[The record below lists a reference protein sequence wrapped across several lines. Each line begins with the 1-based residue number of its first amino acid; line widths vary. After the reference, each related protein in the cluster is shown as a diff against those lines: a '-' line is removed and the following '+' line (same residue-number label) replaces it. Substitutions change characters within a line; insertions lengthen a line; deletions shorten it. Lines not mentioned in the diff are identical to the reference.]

1 MFGIKKSFTVSN
13 DISKLTDNQNTSNSG
28 ANSKFIYYADSE
40 EFISQLEIYI
50 KPNNYPDKK
59 VVIMTKSEADFKEFN
74 SQIKESFKLLPDFK
88 NVSGIRAEN
97 LYKILNEK
105 KFFLPKT
112 GCINEYLKS
121 GDIIYCDIIS
131 DEFWVKAYFK
141 IQSYKYKKFVKSEYK
156 IQKKMKFKQLKL
168 ILLKAGI
175 EIFLDELKVNNTD
188 SLLNK
193 FNYFVKNIKFHN
205 KKNKKSNG
213 INEKKKSK
221 IKYIDNKNEILVNLK
236 FGIFEQLIHEQLI
249 TMDLNKDETNY
260 YRFNE
265 YCNLNFEELTS
276 SKKFEPEFNTIQ
288 DISREFLTSQYND
301 INTPFLFYNLKKK
314 NEVVSD
320 YMYNMI
326 NIPNNIEFDFED
338 DEDDDDEFVD
348 DTSFGKFYSEDAS
361 KFFGNITS
369 IKKKKNKSNKYDSN
383 MIILAPFLFKLS
395 NANKPV
401 SSSRDIRNQK
411 IFHTFA
417 HQNQG
422 DNQTNRQND
431 DLNNFFLGPLSLEVG
446 NILLNDDSI
455 SDNNINNNNL
465 DVNNL
470 NVNKEDETL
479 KDIFL
484 IDDES
489 ENKNKNRNTMKYND
503 IQSIKSKASIV
514 SLMRLSKQSNCC
526 NDLYNFFSQVEFL
539 ENLKIK
545 FKYYISKKVMEKI
558 VIPESRNFENIDKDF
573 LIFLKMKENEEEN
586 SSIVRVKKLVLFLV
600 IFLIYYLL
608 MIITTNFEVISLF
621 IKNYG
626 IYGI

>member
-13 DISKLTDNQNTSNSG
+13 DSSKNLDNQNISNSG
-28 ANSKFIYYADSE
+28 GNSKFFYYVDTE

-50 KPNNYPDKK
+50 KPNNYPGKK
-59 VVIMTKSEADFKEFN
+59 VVIMTKSEVDFKELN
-74 SQIKESFKLLPDFK
+74 TQIKESFKLLPDFK

-105 KFFLPKT
+105 KMYLPKT

-131 DEFWVKAYFK
+131 DEFWVKTYFK
-141 IQSYKYKKFVKSEYK
+141 IQSYKYKKFVQSEYK

-175 EIFLDELKVNNTD
+175 EIFLDELKKNNTD
-188 SLLNK
+188 ILLNS

-213 INEKKKSK
+213 IDEKKKSK
-221 IKYIDNKNEILVNLK
+221 IKYIDNKNEILINLK

-249 TMDLNKDETNY
+249 TMDLKKNEANY

-265 YCNLNFEELTS
+265 YCNLNFEELSS
-276 SKKFEPEFNTIQ
+276 SKRFEPEFNTIQ

-301 INTPFLFYNLKKK
+301 INTPFLFYNLKKS
-314 NEVVSD
+314 NEVVSE

-326 NIPNNIEFDFED
+326 NLPNDNEFDFED
-338 DEDDDDEFVD
+338 EEDDDEEFGEY
-348 DTSFGKFYSEDAS
+348 TSFGKFYSEDAS

-369 IKKKKNKSNKYDSN
+369 IKKKKNKINKNKYDSN
-383 MIILAPFLFKLS
+383 MIILAPFLFKLTNS
-395 NANKPV
+395 NKPGP
-401 SSSRDIRNQK
+401 SSRDIRNPK
-411 IFHTFA
+411 IFSTFA
-417 HQNQG
+417 YQNQG
-422 DNQTNRQND
+422 NNQTNRLNT
-431 DLNNFFLGPLSLEVG
+431 DLNNFFLGPLSLEAG
-446 NILLNDDSI
+446 NILLKDDSI
-455 SDNNINNNNL
+455 NDNNINDNNL
-465 DVNNL
+465 KF
-470 NVNKEDETL
+470 NKEDENL

-489 ENKNKNRNTMKYND
+489 IKKPKDRNTMKYND
-503 IQSIKSKASIV
+503 MQSIKSKGSII

-526 NDLYNFFSQVEFL
+526 NDLYNFFSQIEFL

-545 FKYYISKKVMEKI
+545 FKYYISKKVLEKI
-558 VIPESRNFENIDKDF
+558 VIPESRNFENIDNDF
-573 LIFLKMKENEEEN
+573 LKFLKKKENEEEN
-586 SSIVRVKKLVLFLV
+586 ASIVRVKKLVLFLV
-600 IFLIYYLL
+600 IFFIYYLL
-608 MIITTNFEVISLF
+608 MIVTTNYEIINLF
-621 IKNYG
+621 IRNYK
-626 IYGI
+626 

>member
-13 DISKLTDNQNTSNSG
+13 DSSKHLDNQNTSNSG
-28 ANSKFIYYADSE
+28 GNSKFFYYADTD

-50 KPNNYPDKK
+50 KPNNYPGKK
-59 VVIMTKSEADFKEFN
+59 VVIVTKSEADFKELN
-74 SQIKESFKLLPDFK
+74 AQIKESFKLLPDFK
-88 NVSGIRAEN
+88 SVSGIRAEN

-105 KFFLPKT
+105 KMYLPKT

-131 DEFWVKAYFK
+131 DEFWVKTYFK

-175 EIFLDELKVNNTD
+175 EIFLDELKKNSPDT
-188 SLLNK
+188 LLNS

-205 KKNKKSNG
+205 KKNKKSFG
-213 INEKKKSK
+213 IDEKKKSK
-221 IKYIDNKNEILVNLK
+221 KKFIDNKNEILVNLK
-236 FGIFEQLIHEQLI
+236 FGIFEQLIHDQLI
-249 TMDLNKDETNY
+249 TMDLKKSEVNY

-265 YCNLNFEELTS
+265 YCNLNFEELLS

-301 INTPFLFYNLKKK
+301 INTPFLFYNLKKNN
-314 NEVVSD
+314 NEVVSE

-326 NIPNNIEFDFED
+326 NLPNDIEFDFED
-338 DEDDDDEFVD
+338 EEDDDEEFGD

-369 IKKKKNKSNKYDSN
+369 IKKKKNKSNKNKYDSN
-383 MIILAPFLFKLS
+383 MIILAPFLFKLA
-395 NANKPV
+395 NANKPKQ
-401 SSSRDIRNQK
+401 SIRDIRNQK

-417 HQNQG
+417 HQNQA
-422 DNQTNRQND
+422 DNQTNRPNN

-455 SDNNINNNNL
+455 NDNSSINDNNFNYNNL
-465 DVNNL
+465 KIKKDDEAL
-470 NVNKEDETL
+470 KE
-479 KDIFL
+479 IFL

-489 ENKNKNRNTMKYND
+489 VKKAKDRNTMKYND
-503 IQSIKSKASIV
+503 MQSIKSKGSII

-526 NDLYNFFSQVEFL
+526 NDLYNFFSQIEFL

-545 FKYYISKKVMEKI
+545 FKYYISKKVLEKI
-558 VIPESRNFENIDKDF
+558 VIPESRDLENIDKDF
-573 LIFLKMKENEEEN
+573 LAFLKKKENEDEN

-600 IFLIYYLL
+600 IFFIYYLL
-608 MIITTNFEVISLF
+608 MIITTNYEIINLF
-621 IKNYG
+621 IKNDE
-626 IYGI
+626 

>member
-13 DISKLTDNQNTSNSG
+13 DSSKHLDNQNTSNSG
-28 ANSKFIYYADSE
+28 GNSQFFYYANTE

-59 VVIMTKSEADFKEFN
+59 VVIMTKSEVDFKELN
-74 SQIKESFKLLPDFK
+74 IQIKESFKLLPDFK
-88 NVSGIRAEN
+88 NVSGIKVEN

-105 KFFLPKT
+105 KMYLPKT
-112 GCINEYLKS
+112 GCINEFLKS
-121 GDIIYCDIIS
+121 GDIIYCDITS

-141 IQSYKYKKFVKSEYK
+141 IQSYKYKKFVQSEYK

-175 EIFLDELKVNNTD
+175 EIFLDELKNSSSNT
-188 SLLNK
+188 LLNS

-213 INEKKKSK
+213 IDEKKKSK
-221 IKYIDNKNEILVNLK
+221 KKYIDNKNEILVNLK

-249 TMDLNKDETNY
+249 TMDLKKNETNY

-265 YCNLNFEELTS
+265 YCNLNFEELLT

-301 INTPFLFYNLKKK
+301 INTSFLFYNLKKN
-314 NEVVSD
+314 NEVVSE

-326 NIPNNIEFDFED
+326 NDIEFDFED
-338 DEDDDDEFVD
+338 EEDDEEFGD

-369 IKKKKNKSNKYDSN
+369 IKKKKNKSTKNKYDSN
-383 MIILAPFLFKLS
+383 MIILAPFLFKLT
-395 NANKPV
+395 NINKPGK
-401 SSSRDIRNQK
+401 SNIDIRNPK

-422 DNQTNRQND
+422 DNQTNRINN
-431 DLNNFFLGPLSLEVG
+431 DLNNFFLGPLSLEAG

-455 SDNNINNNNL
+455 NGDCINNNNL
-465 DVNNL
+465 NYYNL
-470 NVNKEDETL
+470 KVNKDNGTL

-484 IDDES
+484 IDNES
-489 ENKNKNRNTMKYND
+489 TKNPKNRNTMKYND
-503 IQSIKSKASIV
+503 MQSIKSKGSII
-514 SLMRLSKQSNCC
+514 SLMRLSKQSSCC
-526 NDLYNFFSQVEFL
+526 NDLYNLFSQIEFL
-539 ENLKIK
+539 DNLRIK
-545 FKYYISKKVMEKI
+545 FKYYISKKVLEKI

-573 LIFLKMKENEEEN
+573 LKFLKKKENEEEN

-600 IFLIYYLL
+600 IFFIYYLL
-608 MIITTNFEVISLF
+608 MIITTNYEIINFF
-621 IKNYG
+621 I
-626 IYGI
+626 